1 MNPFRTVF
9 SEKKCVEAIRANMT
23 KAGCSEEHILSA
35 IANHMKMREQGKV
48 VEVAIL
54 T

>member
-1 MNPFRTVF
+1 MPFRTVF
-9 SEKKCVEAIRANMT
+9 SEKKCIKAIRDNMT
-23 KAGCSEEHILSA
+23 KAGCSEEHIQSA
-35 IANHMKMREQGKV
+35 IANHMKLRERGV